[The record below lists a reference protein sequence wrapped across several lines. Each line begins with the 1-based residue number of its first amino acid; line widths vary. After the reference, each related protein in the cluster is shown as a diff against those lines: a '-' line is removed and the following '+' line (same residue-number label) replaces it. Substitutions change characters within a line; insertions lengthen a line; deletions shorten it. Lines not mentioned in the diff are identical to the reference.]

1 MASGPNGV
9 DQGRALARINGA
21 TLEVCGEGLATCLD
35 LAAEL
40 RFEPGDFYDYEHNTP
55 QGARKIGQ
63 WLAVKL
69 AGLV

>member
-1 MASGPNGV
+1 MPASIGPPWKC
-9 DQGRALARINGA
+9 A
-21 TLEVCGEGLATCLD
+21 GEGLATCLD

-63 WLAVKL
+63 WLAGKL